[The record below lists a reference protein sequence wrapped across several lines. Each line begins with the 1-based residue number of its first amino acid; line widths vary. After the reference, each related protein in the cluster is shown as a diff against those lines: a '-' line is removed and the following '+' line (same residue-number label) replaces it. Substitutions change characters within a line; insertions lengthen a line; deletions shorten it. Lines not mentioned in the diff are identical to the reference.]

1 MRVYID
7 TNILVDLVLSRQE
20 FLPDA
25 QRVFALGYA
34 DEAQLMVSALSFIN
48 TVYLYITGTV
58 PLIDDNPFKGL
69 LHTSWSPFTPP
80 RHYIRLDYYKKR

>member
-1 MRVYID
+1 MIKAYID

-34 DEAQLMVSALSFIN
+34 DEAERRYAQRTKRDLKKDP
-48 TVYLYITGTV
+48 YYIAMREM
-58 PLIDDNPFKGL
+58 L
-69 LHTSWSPFTPP
+69 
-80 RHYIRLDYYKKR
+80 KRSGF